1 MELVMKK
8 FFRVFVPI
16 LLVLAILLCLFWY
29 LFVYDRAFTRDVLL
43 YSARY
48 FDSNGNHALSAWFYD
63 LAYEQFIA
71 DDYH

>member
-1 MELVMKK
+1 MKK
-8 FFRVFVPI
+8 TIRVLFPLI
-16 LLVLAILLCLFWY
+16 LAIAIIVCSGWY
-29 LFVYDRAFTRDVLL
+29 LFEYDRAFTRDVLL